1 MAAAD
6 KALFTVSNTKCIKL
20 LDVCPSIDRTH
31 QRIRGNLTLRL
42 VSNSKELGYTGFAP
56 NIEILWQQGKL

>member
-6 KALFTVSNTKCIKL
+6 KALFTVSNTKCVKL
-20 LDVCPSIDRTH
+20 LDACLSIDRTH

-42 VSNSKELGYTGFAP
+42 FSNRENFSHRNWK
-56 NIEILWQQGKL
+56 